1 MTEVDFLHRGR
12 AHRSLLG
19 VMLAQRLAVF
29 VVLGH
34 VACDRSEAPT
44 SAPPPDDSKTAAAT
58 PAIATPAK
66 VEPPPPP
73 EIPGGG
79 PDPLTL
85 DPSYSTSKGSPNEGS
100 LEGGVPLPLHGP
112 GYRFTPRKKIE
123 RRHGTVEIVAALV
136 RAAMHVDATM
146 PKTEPPSILTFGDIG
161 MPQGGEIA
169 GHGSHRAGRDADVMF
184 YLQLEDGTPFEGKAI
199 PLDPDGKGT
208 DYKDLTDAKDDVPV
222 KIDVPRTWAF
232 VAALLADEGVQIQQI
247 YVVEH
252 IRTMLLAHAK
262 STKADPA
269 IMSRFGD
276 VTCQPRFPHDDHMH
290 IRVFCTAQDIAAG
303 CNDVAPIYPWQR
315 ALLKSQGAAPVA
327 PGKRKTARPKLT
339 SVEEA
344 QEKAEAAV
352 GTMDAA
358 VTEFLARRKAWAKA
372 PHPGRKYCK

>member
-1 MTEVDFLHRGR
+1 MT
-12 AHRSLLG
+12 
-19 VMLAQRLAVF
+19 LAQRLAV
-29 VVLGH
+29 LALLA
-34 VACDRSEAPT
+34 VACDRSETPT
-44 SAPPPDDSKTAAAT
+44 AAPPPDDAKTADAS

-123 RRHGTVEIVAALV
+123 RRHGTVELVAALV
-136 RAAMHVDATM
+136 RAAMHVEATM
-146 PKTEPPSILTFGDIG
+146 PKTDPPSILTFGDIG
-161 MPQGGEIA
+161 MPEGGEIA

-199 PLDPDGKGT
+199 PLDPEGKGT
-208 DYKDLTDAKDDVPV
+208 DYKDLATPDDDIPV
-222 KIDVPRTWAF
+222 QIDVPRTWAF
-232 VAALLADEGVQIQQI
+232 VAALLGDERVQIQQI

-252 IRTMLLAHAK
+252 IRTLLLAHAK
-262 STKADPA
+262 SVKADPK
-269 IMSRFGD
+269 IMALFGD

-344 QEKAEAAV
+344 EEKAKAV
-352 GTMDAA
+352 GTLDPA
-358 VTEFLARRKAWAKA
+358 VTEFLARRKSWAKA

>member
-1 MTEVDFLHRGR
+1 
-12 AHRSLLG
+12 
-19 VMLAQRLAVF
+19 MLVARRVSVLVAVL
-29 VVLGH
+29 VWGSGL
-34 VACDRSEAPT
+34 ACDRSDAPA
-44 SAPPPDDSKTAAAT
+44 SAPQPELAKTADAAT
-58 PAIATPAK
+58 NVEPPAK

-85 DPSYSTSKGSPNEGS
+85 DPSYSTSKGGPNEGS

-112 GYRFTPRKKIE
+112 GYRFTPRKKVE

-146 PKTEPPSILTFGDIG
+146 PKTEPPSILTLGDIG
-161 MPQGGEIA
+161 MPEGGEIA

-184 YLQLEDGTPFEGKAI
+184 YLQLEDGTPLPGKAI
-199 PLDPDGKGT
+199 PLDPEGKGT
-208 DYKDLTDAKDDVPV
+208 DYKDLVDPTDDVLV

-232 VAALLADEGVQIQQI
+232 VAALLADDGVQIQQI

-252 IRTMLLAHAK
+252 VRTLLLAHAK
-262 STKADPA
+262 SVKADAA
-269 IMSRFGD
+269 IVSRFGD

-290 IRVFCTAQDIAAG
+290 IRVFCTAQDIAGG

-315 ALLKSQGAAPVA
+315 ALLKSLGAAVVA

-339 SVEEA
+339 SVEAA
-344 QEKAEAAV
+344 QAKAEAAV
-352 GTMDAA
+352 GTMDPA
-358 VTEFLARRKAWAKA
+358 VTAFLERRKAWAKPA
-372 PHPGRKYCK
+372 HPGRKYCK

>member
-1 MTEVDFLHRGR
+1 MT
-12 AHRSLLG
+12 
-19 VMLAQRLAVF
+19 LAQRL
-29 VVLGH
+29 VVLA
-34 VACDRSEAPT
+34 VLAAAACDRDQLRSGTPT
-44 SAPPPDDSKTAAAT
+44 SAPPPDEAKTADANAASET
-58 PAIATPAK
+58 PTK
-66 VEPPPPP
+66 VEPPPP

-100 LEGGVPLPLHGP
+100 LEGGVPLPLFGP
-112 GYRFTPRKKIE
+112 GYRFTPRKKVE

-161 MPQGGEIA
+161 MPEGGEIA

-199 PLDPDGKGT
+199 PLDPEGNGT
-208 DYKDLTDAKDDVPV
+208 DYKDLVDPADDVRV

-232 VAALLADEGVQIQQI
+232 VAALLADDGVQIQQI

-252 IRTMLLAHAK
+252 VRSLLLAQAK
-262 STKADPA
+262 KVKADAA
-269 IMSRFGD
+269 IVSRFGD

-290 IRVFCTAQDIAAG
+290 IRVFCTAQDIAGG

-344 QEKAEAAV
+344 QEKAGA
-352 GTMDAA
+352 MDPA
-358 VTEFLARRKAWAKA
+358 VTAFLERRKAWAKPA
-372 PHPGRKYCK
+372 HPGRKWCK

>member
-1 MTEVDFLHRGR
+1 VT
-12 AHRSLLG
+12 
-19 VMLAQRLAVF
+19 LAQRLAVL
-29 VVLGH
+29 VVLAA

-44 SAPPPDDSKTAAAT
+44 SAPPPDDSKTADAT
-58 PAIATPAK
+58 PAGEPPAK
-66 VEPPPPP
+66 IEPPPPP

-112 GYRFTPRKKIE
+112 GYRFTPRKKVE

-161 MPQGGEIA
+161 MPDGGEIA

-199 PLDPDGKGT
+199 PLDPEGKGT
-208 DYKDLTDAKDDVPV
+208 DYKDLVDPADDVPV
-222 KIDVPRTWAF
+222 KIDLPRTWAF

-252 IRTMLLAHAK
+252 IRSMLLAHAK
-262 STKADPA
+262 ATKADPA

-344 QEKAEAAV
+344 EEKAKAAV
-352 GTMDAA
+352 GTMDPA
-358 VTEFLARRKAWAKA
+358 VTEFLARRKAWAKPA
-372 PHPGRKYCK
+372 HPGRKYCK